1 MFAAHGSS
9 LDIVELLL
17 ARGAQ
22 PNMKN
27 ETGATAL
34 IIAARNNHAAI
45 TQALL
50 RRGATVNATDR
61 QGRTALMHAAE
72 MGHAVTV
79 RTLLSNGAD
88 PRLANN
94 KGWTALKYAAQGKRA
109 SFPSSQFHSNTPGL
123 LQRFGQLWEQTVRP
137 DNFDE
142 VLTLLQQAEMR
153 HYSRQD

>member
-1 MFAAHGSS
+1 MFAAHDNS

-50 RRGATVNATDR
+50 RRGATINTTDR

-72 MGHAVTV
+72 MGHEVTV
-79 RTLLSNGAD
+79 RRLLKNGAD
-88 PRLANN
+88 PRLVNN
-94 KGWTALKYAAQGKRA
+94 KGWTALKYAAQGKSA
-109 SFPSSQFHSNTPGL
+109 LVPSSQLHANTPGL
-123 LQRFGQLWEQTVRP
+123 LQRFGQLWKQTVSP
-137 DNFDE
+137 NNFDE
-142 VLTLLQQAEMR
+142 VLTLLQKAEMR
-153 HYSRQD
+153 HYSRKN